1 MSGVIHRQQKLCSST
16 IQPLDRHLSE
26 IDEKDGTIYIN
37 AGIDSTCCK
46 KRSRMIHTLTNGIV
60 ISTNGQNFNDDLLNR
75 NSRQNEC
82 HSRSNGC
89 CSHCGK

>member
-37 AGIDSTCCK
+37 AGIDSTWLV
-46 KRSRMIHTLTNGIV
+46 H
-60 ISTNGQNFNDDLLNR
+60 
-75 NSRQNEC
+75 
-82 HSRSNGC
+82 
-89 CSHCGK
+89 